1 MALCL
6 ASRRKMAVTTTPEML
21 PAAPQ
26 CTPGA
31 ARTPLAPRNDAP
43 PSSTR
48 KASATAQ
55 TPLPRAP
62 HETPRLPARTPLPP
76 PPPPEVECQC
86 CYDTVPVTQTVTCAA
101 RAAHTVC
108 EGCVRHLVQARIG
121 EGSAKPLTCLAGGAG
136 CKAPLPHKAVAQ
148 ALASPVRRQ
157 RDAIVARAELMRAN
171 IEGLQSCP
179 FCPYSCVKP
188 ALFTDAPEVF
198 QCEHPTCGKRSCTRC
213 KGEILPNKPHACPE
227 SEETDALTD
236 AVIRD
241 CPRCATRF
249 YKDAGCNKMRCPTC
263 AAESCYVCR
272 KLITDKVPYLHFCF
286 CDCNVSR
293 RGHITRRGATARERC
308 RLCGKCSLWHADAAQ
323 PALEDTRKRSCACAV
338 S

>member
-1 MALCL
+1 
-6 ASRRKMAVTTTPEML
+6 MAVTTTPEML
-21 PAAPQ
+21 PAAPK

-31 ARTPLAPRNDAP
+31 ARTPLAPRNDALP
-43 PSSTR
+43 PTTT
-48 KASATAQ
+48 KASATAH

-62 HETPRLPARTPLPP
+62 HETPRIPARTPLPP

-179 FCPYSCVKP
+179 FCPYSCV
-188 ALFTDAPEVF
+188 
-198 QCEHPTCGKRSCTRC
+198 
-213 KGEILPNKPHACPE
+213 
-227 SEETDALTD
+227 
-236 AVIRD
+236 
-241 CPRCATRF
+241 
-249 YKDAGCNKMRCPTC
+249 
-263 AAESCYVCR
+263 
-272 KLITDKVPYLHFCF
+272 
-286 CDCNVSR
+286 
-293 RGHITRRGATARERC
+293 
-308 RLCGKCSLWHADAAQ
+308 
-323 PALEDTRKRSCACAV
+323 
-338 S
+338 